1 MRNGKRLSILII
13 TLGMLLAGCGKSEQA
28 DASIPEL
35 LEPVS
40 VAENTIQ
47 VKRQDFYF
55 ADYIDVTVVPQ
66 MEELYFV
73 MDGEILEIEV
83 KEGQLVKEG
92 DVLAK
97 IDQTHLN
104 DAIKELQETIA
115 YEDKIYNMQLTQADL
130 DVQIAEAK
138 LSKLQAE
145 YDEQEQKKAEEAKK
159 KAEEEAKKKA
169 EAEAAKDLLK
179 QQAELSTDSAKLRQE
194 VASYA
199 LNFVGNPYK
208 WGGTSLTK
216 GADCSGFVQSIYK
229 QFGYELPR
237 VSKDQAKSA
246 GYCNVTPDLNH
257 LLPGDLIF
265 YTNSKGVVDH
275 VAMYIGDGK
284 IVHAA
289 SKKDGIKISSYKT
302 RTPYKARRVIQ

>member
-13 TLGMLLAGCGKSEQA
+13 TLGMLLAGCGKNEQA
-28 DASIPEL
+28 DVSIPEL
-35 LEPVS
+35 LEPIS

-145 YDEQEQKKAEEAKK
+145 YDEQEQKRLRKQRKKPKK
-159 KAEEEAKKKA
+159 KQRKR
-169 EAEAAKDLLK
+169 LK
-179 QQAELSTDSAKLRQE
+179 QKLRPRLPLK
-194 VASYA
+194 VLVSYRI
-199 LNFVGNPYK
+199 LM
-208 WGGTSLTK
+208 
-216 GADCSGFVQSIYK
+216 
-229 QFGYELPR
+229 
-237 VSKDQAKSA
+237 
-246 GYCNVTPDLNH
+246 
-257 LLPGDLIF
+257 F
-265 YTNSKGVVDH
+265 Y
-275 VAMYIGDGK
+275 
-284 IVHAA
+284 
-289 SKKDGIKISSYKT
+289 
-302 RTPYKARRVIQ
+302 